1 MIESRL
7 VELIKAWEKFLTAH
21 PLGSVE
27 GFAGWV
33 LSNSGQPIF
42 NSNDPEFD
50 KFEGRQK
57 TSMQG
62 AYLIS
67 KMNQYVTYY
76 TKPMMRKFGLH
87 SLDDFGYLQ
96 NIRYYKNITRT
107 KACELMLQE
116 LTTGTDI
123 IKRLI
128 KNGFITEVLSVEDK
142 RQKLLSLTQKGQA
155 VLDNMILEFQ
165 SLPDTLGDLSD
176 EERSTILSWLNQLD
190 VFHDDIVKNKR
201 SHLM

>member
-7 VELIKAWEKFLTAH
+7 VELIKAWENFLVAY
-21 PLGSVE
+21 PSGSVE
-27 GFAGWV
+27 AFAGWV
-33 LSNSGQPIF
+33 LSNSGEPVF
-42 NSNDPEFD
+42 SGNDPEFD
-50 KFEGRQK
+50 KFQGRQK

-128 KNGFITEVLSVEDK
+128 RNGFITEVLSVEDK
-142 RQKLLSLTQKGQA
+142 RQKLLSLTQKGQK
-155 VLDNMILEFQ
+155 VLDDMILEFQ

-190 VFHDDIVKNKR
+190 VFHDDIVKNRR

>member
-1 MIESRL
+1 MMESRL
-7 VELIKAWEKFLTAH
+7 VELIKAWEKFLAAH

-27 GFAGWV
+27 AFASWV
-33 LSNSGQPIF
+33 LSNSSQPIF
-42 NSNDPEFD
+42 NGNDPEFD
-50 KFEGRQK
+50 KFQGRQK

-67 KMNQYVTYY
+67 KMSQYVTYY

-128 KNGFITEVLSVEDK
+128 RNDFITEVLSAEDK
-142 RQKLLSLTQKGQA
+142 RQKLLSLNQKGQK

-165 SLPDTLGDLSD
+165 ALPDTLGDLSD